1 MRRARTP
8 ERTLALAVALA
19 GLAAGACGHGRDYV
33 WVEQLPRAAAADA
46 TYQIAP
52 GDVIGIQV
60 WNHQANS
67 VERTRVREDGK
78 ISMPFLNDVEV
89 GGSPPAALARRLE
102 ASLKEFLTNPL
113 VTVVVHERRPVRV
126 SVLGKVVRPG
136 VYDLDPGSGVLH
148 ALAAAGDVTPFADQD
163 RIFVLRNGSADGATA
178 RIRFRYSD
186 LRAARAP
193 AATFALRVS
202 DVVVVE

>member
-1 MRRARTP
+1 MWVDQFPRTP
-8 ERTLALAVALA
+8 PGDV
-19 GLAAGACGHGRDYV
+19 
-33 WVEQLPRAAAADA
+33 

-60 WNHQANS
+60 WNHDANS
-67 VERTRVREDGK
+67 VERTRVRDDGR

-89 GGSPPAALARRLE
+89 AGRPPAALARSLE
-102 ASLKEFLTNPL
+102 TSLKEFLTNPV

-163 RIFVLRNGSADGATA
+163 RIFVLRNEGAGTGPGA
-178 RIRFRYSD
+178 RIRFRYAD
-186 LRAARAP
+186 LRAAKPP